1 MKRIFSALV
10 TTLALSLSSVAVY
23 AANDDQIS
31 GYWRSIDDATGF
43 AKAIV
48 QIQEAQNGSY
58 LSTIVATVD
67 RPDYIAAE
75 KCINCP
81 APFTD
86 RKIIGL
92 PLLWNLRTMD
102 QTGRGGE
109 KRYDKGYLID
119 PLSGKFYQIAARL
132 SADGRR
138 LTLRGHIIG
147 IPLVGRT
154 QTWLRDTTYTPT
166 K

>member
-1 MKRIFSALV
+1 MRGVLIRLMTVGLLGLQAGVSW
-10 TTLALSLSSVAVY
+10 
-23 AANDDQIS
+23 AATNDPLL
-31 GYWRSIDDATGF
+31 GYWRTIDDETGF

-102 QTGRGGE
+102 QTGRDGE